1 MASHASYNI
10 TIEPTSA
17 AAGSDQSSSI
27 SDDEDSSGTGVQV
40 SPTSAA
46 GSQEYS
52 DPLDENEGSWVLY
65 PHEIGPSDSASRP
78 RTSNQHRPILEAPQP
93 DPVRRQSAHRQR
105 PNERA
110 HHHPVP
116 RARRPHLPTSSGS
129 VDSHEEWPAYGHGP
143 PQYYGRTYAHYGH
156 ATAASPP
163 NYAPSYSSATGYPP
177 FPTTN
182 VPPPGQ
188 QLVPFASPPV
198 NYNYPPYQ
206 GAAAGGQA
214 PGYFPPPQHAAPS
227 LGNPMI
233 HHPGAPPYSG
243 QEMIHH
249 NQTAQ
254 FYPYPPQG
262 YGMHQAVAPAAA
274 YLPFQA
280 VYSPSPVPANTTPP
294 PSTDNSKDDE
304 QFARIEKLFLDQ
316 KAEQA
321 AKEAAAI
328 KASEEAAAKAAA
340 DKKYAE
346 DIAAAAAAA
355 AAAAT
360 EEAEKKAADKAAEEA
375 AKAAEEAAK
384 AKAAADEAEKKAA
397 EAAAAAPPP
406 PPPPPEEKKK
416 PIRFKDAVGRKF
428 SFPFNLCS
436 TWDVSLRPFRVRCY
450 CTVTNSGLRSQGMDE
465 LIRQAFLHVEVIGPH
480 VAEGHYDLVG
490 PNGEIILPQ
499 VWETVI
505 EPDWTITMHMW
516 PMPEPPPPPDP
527 PPDGAAEPLVIDV
540 PLNDGKVPPPPPPP
554 PPPGAKKIVKGAKP
568 SPFLAWTA
576 GKSKKGKFLKAGRK
590 LEGTGPVALI
600 QGVIDWCQND
610 DSLVKRGGSHGPQ
623 GPVRH
628 LVRSLKLI
636 AFWRS

>member
-10 TIEPTSA
+10 TIDHTSGA
-17 AAGSDQSSSI
+17 PGSDHSSSI
-27 SDDEDSSGTGVQV
+27 SDGEDSSGTGVQV
-40 SPTSAA
+40 SPTSVS
-46 GSQEYS
+46 GSPEYS
-52 DPLDENEGSWVLY
+52 ESLDENEGSWVVY
-65 PHEIGPSDSASRP
+65 PDEIGPSDSASRP
-78 RTSNQHRPILEAPQP
+78 RTSNQHRPIVEAPRP
-93 DPVRRQSAHRQR
+93 EPVTRPSAHRQH
-105 PNERA
+105 PNERVH

-116 RARRPHLPTSSGS
+116 RARRPHLPASSGS
-129 VDSHEEWPAYGHGP
+129 VDSNEEWPAYGRGP

-163 NYAPSYSSATGYPP
+163 NYAPSYSSAHGYPPP
-177 FPTTN
+177 FPTAN

-188 QLVPFASPPV
+188 QLVPFASPPAH
-198 NYNYPPYQ
+198 YNYPPYQ
-206 GAAAGGQA
+206 GAAGGPA
-214 PGYFPPPQHAAPS
+214 PGYFPPPQHPAPN
-227 LGNPMI
+227 LGNPMMP
-233 HHPGAPPYSG
+233 HPGAPPYSG
-243 QEMIHH
+243 QEMMHH
-249 NQTAQ
+249 TQAAQ

-262 YGMHQAVAPAAA
+262 YAVHQAVAPPAA

-280 VYSPSPVPANTTPP
+280 VYSPSPGPANTTPP
-294 PSTDNSKDDE
+294 PSADNSKDDE

-328 KASEEAAAKAAA
+328 KAAEEAAAKAAA

-375 AKAAEEAAK
+375 AKA
-384 AKAAADEAEKKAA
+384 KAAADEAEKKAA

-406 PPPPPEEKKK
+406 PPPPPAPPEEKKK

-428 SFPFNLCS
+428 SFPFHLCS
-436 TWDVSLRPFRVRCY
+436 TWD
-450 CTVTNSGLRSQGMDE
+450 GMDY

-480 VAEGHYDLVG
+480 VADGHYDLVG

-516 PMPEPPPPPDP
+516 PIPEPPPLPDP
-527 PPDGAAEPLVIDV
+527 PPDAAGDPAAVVEV
-540 PLNDGKVPPPPPPP
+540 PPKDGKAPPPPPPP
-554 PPPGAKKIVKGAKP
+554 PPPGSVKKTTKASKP
-568 SPFLAWTA
+568 PLFLSWTA
-576 GKSKKGKFLKAGRK
+576 GKPKNPKSLKVGRK
-590 LEGTGPVALI
+590 PEGTGPMALM
-600 QGVIDWCQND
+600 QGVI
-610 DSLVKRGGSHGPQ
+610 G
-623 GPVRH
+623 
-628 LVRSLKLI
+628 
-636 AFWRS
+636 